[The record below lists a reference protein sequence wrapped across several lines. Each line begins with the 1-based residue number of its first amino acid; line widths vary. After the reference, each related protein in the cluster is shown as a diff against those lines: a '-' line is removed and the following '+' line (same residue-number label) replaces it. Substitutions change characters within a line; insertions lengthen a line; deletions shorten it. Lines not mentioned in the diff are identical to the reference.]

1 MTVQSL
7 CALPPLQRAIGEA
20 RLAVHTIAGRTRL
33 ADLYQQGAAKIRFP
47 MSDAMSMEAVII
59 NTAGGLTGGDRLVVS
74 LNVGEGAHAVIATQA
89 CEKIYRAE
97 SGQAL
102 VKNTIAIASGGRCD
116 WLPQETIL
124 FDGAGLKRRLN
135 IAMTGESHFFG
146 VEALVPG
153 RAASGETITTLA
165 LHDHI
170 ALRRDGRLIYADA
183 LSLSG
188 QVGSALSRPARG
200 GGTGAIATVLY
211 AAPDAERRLGEARDS
226 LATCRS
232 QTGASAVN
240 GLLAMRFVAANAVD
254 LRRDLVAVITA
265 WRARDLPRAWMI

>member
-1 MTVQSL
+1 MTGQSL
-7 CALPPLQRAIGEA
+7 CALPHLQRAIGEA
-20 RLAVHTIAGRTRL
+20 RLAVHMVAGRTRL
-33 ADLYQQGAAKIRFP
+33 ADLYQRGAAKIRFP
-47 MSDAMSMEAVII
+47 MAEGMPLEAVII

-74 LNVGEGAHAVIATQA
+74 LDVAEGAHAVIATQA

-97 SGQAL
+97 SGQA
-102 VKNTIAIASGGRCD
+102 VVENTIVVGSAGRCD

-124 FDGAGLKRRLN
+124 FDGAGLQRRLN
-135 IAMTGESHFFG
+135 VAMTGDSHFFG

-153 RAASGETITTLA
+153 RSASGETINTLA
-165 LHDHI
+165 LHDRI
-170 ALRRDGRLIYADA
+170 AIRRDGRLIYADA

-188 QVGSALSRPARG
+188 PVRSALSRPARG

-211 AAPDAERRLGEARDS
+211 AAPDAERRLGEARDN
-226 LATCRS
+226 LAACRS
-232 QTGASAVN
+232 ETGASAVN

-265 WRARDLPRAWMI
+265 WRGRDMPRAWMI

>member
-1 MTVQSL
+1 MTGQSL

-20 RLAVHTIAGRTRL
+20 RLAVHMIAGRTRL

-47 MSDAMSMEAVII
+47 MAEGMPLEAVII
-59 NTAGGLTGGDRLVVS
+59 NTAGGLTGGDRLAVS
-74 LNVGEGAHAVIATQA
+74 LNVAEGAHAVIATQA

-97 SGQAL
+97 SGQA
-102 VKNTIAIASGGRCD
+102 VVENTIVVASAGRCD

-135 IAMTGESHFFG
+135 VTMTGDSYFFG
-146 VEALVPG
+146 VEALVSG
-153 RAASGETITTLA
+153 RSASGETINTLA
-165 LHDHI
+165 LHDRI
-170 ALRRDGRLIYADA
+170 AIRRDGRLIYADA

-188 QVGSALSRPARG
+188 PVRSALSRPARG

-211 AAPDAERRLGEARDS
+211 AAPDAERRLGEARDN
-226 LATCRS
+226 LAACRS
-232 QTGASAVN
+232 ETGASAVN

-265 WRARDLPRAWMI
+265 WRGRDMPRAWMI

>member
-1 MTVQSL
+1 MTGQSL

-20 RLAVHTIAGRTRL
+20 RLAVHMIAGRTRL

-47 MSDAMSMEAVII
+47 MAEGMPLEAVII
-59 NTAGGLTGGDRLVVS
+59 NTAGGLTGGDRLAVS
-74 LNVGEGAHAVIATQA
+74 LNVAEGAHAVIATQA

-97 SGQAL
+97 SGQA
-102 VKNTIAIASGGRCD
+102 VVENTIVVASAGRCD

-135 IAMTGESHFFG
+135 VTMTGDSYFFG
-146 VEALVPG
+146 VEALVSG
-153 RAASGETITTLA
+153 RSASGETINTLA

-170 ALRRDGRLIYADA
+170 AIRRDGRLIYADA

-188 QVGSALSRPARG
+188 PVRSALSRPARG
-200 GGTGAIATVLY
+200 GGAGAIATVLY
-211 AAPDAERRLGEARDS
+211 AAPDAERRLGEVRDS
-226 LATCRS
+226 LAACRS
-232 QTGASAVN
+232 ETGASAVN

-265 WRARDLPRAWMI
+265 WRGRDMPRAWMI

>member
-1 MTVQSL
+1 MTGQSL
-7 CALPPLQRAIGEA
+7 CALPHLQRAIGEA
-20 RLAVHTIAGRTRL
+20 RLAVHMVAGRTRL

-47 MSDAMSMEAVII
+47 MAEGMPLEAVII
-59 NTAGGLTGGDRLVVS
+59 NTAGGLTGGDRLAVS
-74 LNVGEGAHAVIATQA
+74 LNVAEGAHAVIATQA

-97 SGQAL
+97 SGQA
-102 VKNTIAIASGGRCD
+102 VVENTIVVASAGRCD

-135 IAMTGESHFFG
+135 VTMTGDSYFFG

-153 RAASGETITTLA
+153 RSASGETINTLA
-165 LHDHI
+165 LHDRI
-170 ALRRDGRLIYADA
+170 AIRRDGRLIYADA

-188 QVGSALSRPARG
+188 PVRSALSRPARG

-211 AAPDAERRLGEARDS
+211 AAPDAERRLGEVRDS
-226 LATCRS
+226 LAACRS
-232 QTGASAVN
+232 ESGASAVN

-254 LRRDLVAVITA
+254 LRRDLIAVVTA
-265 WRARDLPRAWMI
+265 WRGRDMPRAWMI

>member
-1 MTVQSL
+1 MTGQSL

-20 RLAVHTIAGRTRL
+20 RLAVHMIAGRTRL
-33 ADLYQQGAAKIRFP
+33 ADLYQRGAAKIRFP
-47 MSDAMSMEAVII
+47 MAEGMPLEAVII
-59 NTAGGLTGGDRLVVS
+59 NTAGGLTGGDRLAVS
-74 LNVGEGAHAVIATQA
+74 LNVAEGAHAVIATQA

-97 SGQAL
+97 SGQA
-102 VKNTIAIASGGRCD
+102 VVENTIVVASAGRCD

-135 IAMTGESHFFG
+135 VTMTGDSYFFG

-153 RAASGETITTLA
+153 RSASGETINTLA
-165 LHDHI
+165 LHDRI
-170 ALRRDGRLIYADA
+170 AIRRDGRLIYADA

-188 QVGSALSRPARG
+188 PVRSALSRPARG

-211 AAPDAERRLGEARDS
+211 AAPDAERRLGEVRDS
-226 LATCRS
+226 LAACRS
-232 QTGASAVN
+232 ESGASAVN

-254 LRRDLVAVITA
+254 LRRDLIAVVTA
-265 WRARDLPRAWMI
+265 WRGRDMPRAWMI